1 MRLPVAFYD
10 RVQAELVAR
19 IAEQDLD
26 GLLVTTPGDIAY
38 LAGFFYA
45 VTERP
50 VYLWIGAD
58 GDRFCLIPRL
68 DEEYASAQDIQADV
82 VTYFEYPGVVTPEAN
97 LAAELQRRGH
107 AGARIGFS
115 PALSTGALA
124 TLREVLPGADW
135 TSTSTVGW
143 MRRTKHPEEIEF
155 HRKAG
160 AICDEM
166 LAAGRS
172 LIEDALWGGK
182 PLPSEGS
189 LARHVISHGTE
200 LMHDRFDHVVYTT
213 KLAGG
218 LVYAGPNSARPHG
231 LPSSRRLAIG
241 DTLILSLGAAV
252 ASRFV
257 ESERTFVIG
266 EPTPEQ
272 EAYFSVALAAQEVG
286 VQGMTLGRT
295 CAEVNAESLDV
306 IRNAGMGEYIQHRLG
321 HGIGIAQHEAPW
333 IDDGDSSLLE
343 AGMVLSSEPGIY
355 VPGHGGY
362 RISDTVLTTAH
373 GPERLTRYPRT
384 LEQNVIPA

>member
-1 MRLPVAFYD
+1 MHLSDAFYD
-10 RVQAELVAR
+10 RVQAELVRGLAD
-19 IAEQDLD
+19 EGLD
-26 GLLVTTPGDIAY
+26 GILVTTPGDVAY

-50 VYLWIGAD
+50 VYLWFGAD
-58 GDRFCLIPRL
+58 GERFCLMPEL
-68 DEEYASAQDIQADV
+68 DDEYARAQGIRAEI
-82 VTYFEYPGVVTPEAN
+82 VTYFEYPGVVSPEQH
-97 LAAELQRRGH
+97 LAAELTRRGR
-107 AGARIGFS
+107 AVGTIGVAA
-115 PALSTGALA
+115 ALTTGALM
-124 TLREVLPGADW
+124 TLRSVLPDVAWAPTGI
-135 TSTSTVGW
+135 VGG

-155 HRKAG
+155 HRQAG

-172 LIEDALWGGK
+172 LIEDSLRTGAQLPTEGG
-182 PLPSEGS
+182 
-189 LARHVISHGTE
+189 LARHVIGFGTE
-200 LMHDRFDHVVYTT
+200 AMYDRYDHVIYTT

-231 LPSSRRLAIG
+231 LPSSRRLEIG

-266 EPTPEQ
+266 EPTDDQ
-272 EAYFSVALAAQEVG
+272 RSYFATALEAQDVG
-286 VQGMTLGRT
+286 VRGMTVGRT
-295 CAEVNAESLDV
+295 CAEVNAECLDV
-306 IRNAGMGEYIQHRLG
+306 IRDAGYGRFIRHRQG

-333 IDDGDSSLLE
+333 IEDGDSSLIE

-362 RISDTVLTTAH
+362 RISDSVLTTDS
-373 GPERLTRYPRT
+373 GPERLTNYPRT
-384 LEQNVIPA
+384 LEENVIAA